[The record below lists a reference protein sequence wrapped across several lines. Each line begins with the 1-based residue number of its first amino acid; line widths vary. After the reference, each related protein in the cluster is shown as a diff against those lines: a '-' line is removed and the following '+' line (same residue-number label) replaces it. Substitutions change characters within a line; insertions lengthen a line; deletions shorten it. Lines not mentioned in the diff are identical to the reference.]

1 MDPKG
6 IIDVVI
12 PAFNAAPFIED
23 ALSSVIVQGQ
33 IVGKIIV
40 VNDGSTDSTRQIV
53 ENFSQNYPNFDWQLL
68 NQKNSGLS
76 NARNTGILFSTSKFI
91 AFLDADDI
99 WLPNK
104 LNAQYSVFINS
115 QDKKL
120 GVVYCGYFLI
130 NSNKDILLEK
140 SNVIYPKL
148 KGYIYPKLLNG
159 NFISG
164 SGSSVLIKRKCL
176 DQVGNFDE
184 SLQACEDWDLWL
196 RISKVFHFD
205 FIDKE
210 YLLIRVHYANMQKNR
225 LRMLTA
231 ELMLLNKFV
240 KNKEIN
246 FFLLWKI
253 RTILVLLKI
262 NPDDIEGFNSCDPHL
277 KKLFSNLR
285 IKLIKIYLYSLS
297 WFALLYL
304 NKIKQRDLS

>member
-1 MDPKG
+1 VDSKG

-53 ENFSQNYPNFDWQLL
+53 ENFSQNHPNFDWHLL

-76 NARNTGILFSTSKFI
+76 NARNTGILFSTSEFI
-91 AFLDADDI
+91 AFLDSDDI

-148 KGYIYPKLLNG
+148 KGYIYSKLLNG

-225 LRMLTA
+225 LRMLTS

-262 NPDDIEGFNSCDPHL
+262 NPDDIEGFNSCDPLL
-277 KKLFSNLR
+277 KKLFSNFRL
-285 IKLIKIYLYSLS
+285 KLIKIYLHSLS

-304 NKIKQRDLS
+304 NRIKQRDLS